1 MDERRNKANL
11 QRGKFCGNAVNESLL
26 RRALKCP
33 FCEELRHSFADMN
46 VGVTQSSQNNF
57 GRP

>member
-1 MDERRNKANL
+1 MAPI
-11 QRGKFCGNAVNESLL
+11 CAVNESML

-33 FCEELRHSFADMN
+33 FCEELRHTFADMN

-57 GRP
+57 GRPKFLKE